1 MKIELGKRY
10 KTRNGR
16 LAFICL
22 HDERNAKKYRF
33 GGVLASEDNFEDYND
48 LSWLESGKC
57 TDHRRKAY
65 YSKEGFSSM
74 EDFLMQFDII
84 ECIDEIRQ
92 LDLFEAK
99 DEVTFYE
106 DAGK

>member
-1 MKIELGKRY
+1 MNWGNDTKQEMEDLPLFACM
-10 KTRNGR
+10 TREMR
-16 LAFICL
+16 
-22 HDERNAKKYRF
+22 KKYRF

-84 ECIDEIRQ
+84 ECIDGIRQ

-99 DEVTFYE
+99 DG
-106 DAGK
+106 DDLDD